1 MGIYNKCIGPK
12 LDVATKDSSFKAVK
26 VNVRNMNKTRM
37 FLLHYSVLCSMG
49 VRETYLE
56 QCCRV
61 HAEAVRSRLSDQGQ
75 GLRVVYSQQS
85 PEPHVTKRPGLGLW
99 LGLILEEERE
109 TLVNTVPTLV
119 KVFRICMCIY
129 PVLDPCLHPTLHAIP
144 QILHYF

>member
-1 MGIYNKCIGPK
+1 MCC
-12 LDVATKDSSFKAVK
+12 V
-26 VNVRNMNKTRM
+26 
-37 FLLHYSVLCSMG
+37 LLRRVQ
-49 VRETYLE
+49 ETYLE

-109 TLVNTVPTLV
+109 TLVNTVPTLDHV
-119 KVFRICMCIY
+119 KVYRVFM
-129 PVLDPCLHPTLHAIP
+129 
-144 QILHYF
+144 